1 MMNLTI
7 EGIETPDPAALAPED
22 KWILSQY
29 EACVKSVTS
38 NLDKYEI
45 GVALSAIYDFVWDV
59 YCDWY
64 IELSKPSVAA
74 GGERSAVAQNVL
86 AYVLRGILCLLH
98 PFMPFITEEIYQGLP
113 GEEGNIM
120 VKDFP
125 EYDETFVFPAESE
138 NIAKVIDAIRAIRTR
153 RNEMNVPPSRK
164 AKVYIET
171 KFPEAFRDAGVF
183 FERLASASSIEL
195 VSEFHDDTAI
205 RIITDAATVHIPL
218 ADIIDFEAERKRL
231 TAELQNVEGEIARAE
246 GKLANESFVSRA
258 PEKVV
263 NAEREKL
270 AKNREKR
277 AGIVAALEKLN

>member
-1 MMNLTI
+1 
-7 EGIETPDPAALAPED
+7 
-22 KWILSQY
+22 
-29 EACVKSVTS
+29 
-38 NLDKYEI
+38 
-45 GVALSAIYDFVWDV
+45 
-59 YCDWY
+59 
-64 IELSKPSVAA
+64 
-74 GGERSAVAQNVL
+74 
-86 AYVLRGILCLLH
+86 VLRETLKLLH

-125 EYDETFVFPAESE
+125 EVREDFSFPDDCGHMER
-138 NIAKVIDAIRAIRTR
+138 VIDAIRAIRIR

-171 KFPEAFRDAGVF
+171 KFPESFRDAGAF
-183 FERLASASSIEL
+183 FERLASASSLEL
-195 VSEFHDDTAI
+195 VSEFHDDTAV

-231 TAELQNVEGEIARAE
+231 NAELQNTDGEIARAE

-277 AGIVAALEKLN
+277 DSILAALAKLG